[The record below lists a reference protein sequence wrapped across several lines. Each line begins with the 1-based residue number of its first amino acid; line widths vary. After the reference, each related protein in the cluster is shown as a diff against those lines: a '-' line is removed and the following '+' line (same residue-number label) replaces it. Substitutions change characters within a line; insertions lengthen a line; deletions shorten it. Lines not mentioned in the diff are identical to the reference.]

1 MSELKRI
8 DMYGNPSIN
17 GEYIAYSDYIKHTQS
32 QPIVIDDPQGY
43 DALQARVKQLED
55 RVAELEERLKIANE
69 HIEDQGLS
77 VMNGYRRKLNIY
89 LGDLR
94 MQEADK

>member
-43 DALQARVKQLED
+43 HALQARAK
-55 RVAELEERLKIANE
+55 ELEERLKIANE
-69 HIEDQGLS
+69 YIEDQGLS

-89 LGDLR
+89 LDDLLR
-94 MQEADK
+94 MKEADK